1 MKIRAYYPNYFTD
14 YGVCH
19 ACYHLLEGMQVG
31 GHDIKLKGI
40 ASEAFSDS
48 VFYSD
53 IFPKWSKSIVYK
65 VLPNHKVMSI
75 AESIFLN
82 SLKNDVDIAYLWPAV
97 SVSAYRKIKSRGHK
111 IIYEGVNTHEAYSK
125 AILDTEYNSLNLP
138 SSHEISAAK
147 VIDESAKIELANYV
161 YSCSPTMTTSMLT
174 NGVPQSKILQT
185 SYGLSSSAV
194 LDIPSRFDK
203 INKQPTFIFI
213 GSISVRKGVHL
224 LLKYWAKGNLHA
236 KLKLVGTIED
246 ALKPLVSSYLL
257 DTRIEHIPF
266 TSDLPSI
273 YKAADVFILPSL
285 EEGSPLV
292 TYLALG
298 ASLPVIVSP
307 MGGGGIIVDAEDG
320 YVIEPHDES
329 KWVEGMRQLAESD
342 ELRHKLSQNSKQKAT
357 NYVWDAVGKR
367 RLNALIE
374 AESQST

>member
-1 MKIRAYYPNYFTD
+1 MKIRAYYPNYFAD

-19 ACYHLLEGMQVG
+19 ACYYLLKGMQAE

-40 ASEAFSDS
+40 ASESFSNA

-53 IFPKWSKSIVYK
+53 VFPKWSKSIVYK
-65 VLPNHKVMSI
+65 VLSNDNVMRL

-82 SLKNDVDIAYLWPAV
+82 SLQKDVEFAYLWPAV
-97 SVSAYRKIKSRGHK
+97 SVNAYRKIKNRGYK

-125 AILDTEYNSLNLP
+125 AILDAEYKSLNLP

-147 VIDESAKIELANYV
+147 VIDESAKIELADYV
-161 YSCSPTMTTSMLT
+161 YSCSPIMTTSMLT

-203 INKQPTFIFI
+203 INKQPTFIFV

-224 LLKYWAKGNLHA
+224 LLKYWAKANLNA

-246 ALKPLVSSYLL
+246 ALKPLVSSYLS
-257 DTRIEHIPF
+257 DIRIEHIPF

-307 MGGGGIIVDAEDG
+307 MGGGGIIVDGEDG
-320 YVIEPHDES
+320 FVVDPHDEN
-329 KWVEGMRQLAESD
+329 KWVECLRELAESD
-342 ELRHKLSQNSKQKAT
+342 ELRQKLSVNSKQKAT

-367 RLNALIE
+367 RLSALIE
-374 AESQST
+374 AESKST